1 MKFMAVYMK
10 LYIRDR
16 NLVLSTVALFVVK
29 NFLYNILSLVYVPLP
44 PQFNYQR
51 EQYASI
57 SGSVMEKLDIGS
69 SISPHTSS
77 QV

>member
-1 MKFMAVYMK
+1 MQFC
-10 LYIRDR
+10 I
-16 NLVLSTVALFVVK
+16 LFI
-29 NFLYNILSLVYVPLP
+29 NFLYNILNLECIPLSL
-44 PQFNYQR
+44 QFNYER